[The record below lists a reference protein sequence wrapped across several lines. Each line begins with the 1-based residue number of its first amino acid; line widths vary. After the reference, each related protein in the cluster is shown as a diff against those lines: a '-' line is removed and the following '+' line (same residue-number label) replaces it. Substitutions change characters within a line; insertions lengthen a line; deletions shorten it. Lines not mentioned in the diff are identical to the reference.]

1 MTLYFSGAVIDSN
14 LVNFSLPKK
23 TAKVDKKF
31 NDLKPSE
38 KPKPLAST
46 TNNIPQT
53 TTPATVSSPK
63 VVNSSKIVQGLI
75 LQNNGKIAKLEMSIS
90 QTDESNEVDVTSITT
105 PKTTTPLKSPE
116 TKKSTTVGSNVKKN
130 RNVIIL
136 PKSSRREVKVPLKY
150 RDEEETESKKTSPQ
164 TKKVKSS
171 PSINEKSH
179 QNKSKEDWISQ
190 RPEKEVATK
199 ITSSPPKT
207 IAFHKKLNHE
217 ELKGRREHF
226 LKNRRIFKFSYWRAT
241 TVKEA

>member
-1 MTLYFSGAVIDSN
+1 MTLHFSGAVIDSN

-38 KPKPLAST
+38 KPKPLATT

-63 VVNSSKIVQGLI
+63 IANSSNKIVQGLI

-105 PKTTTPLKSPE
+105 PKSTTPLKSPE
-116 TKKSTTVGSNVKKN
+116 TKKSTTLGSNVKKN

-150 RDEEETESKKTSPQ
+150 RDEEETELKKTPSTPQ
-164 TKKVKSS
+164 TKKVKTS
-171 PSINEKSH
+171 PLIND
-179 QNKSKEDWISQ
+179 NKSKEDWISQ
-190 RPEKEVATK
+190 LPEKEVATK
-199 ITSSPPKT
+199 ITTSPPKT
-207 IAFHKKLNHE
+207 IAFHKKLNPE
-217 ELKGRREHF
+217 ELKGERAHF
-226 LKNRRIFKFSYWRAT
+226 KSMILKFMCW
-241 TVKEA
+241 

>member
-1 MTLYFSGAVIDSN
+1 MTLLFSGAVIDSN

-38 KPKPLAST
+38 KPKPLATT

-63 VVNSSKIVQGLI
+63 IANSSKIVQGLI

-105 PKTTTPLKSPE
+105 PKSTTPLKSPE
-116 TKKSTTVGSNVKKN
+116 TKKSTTLGSNVKKN

-150 RDEEETESKKTSPQ
+150 RDEEETELKKTPSTPQ
-164 TKKVKSS
+164 TKKVKTS
-171 PSINEKSH
+171 PLIND
-179 QNKSKEDWISQ
+179 NKSKEDWISQ
-190 RPEKEVATK
+190 LPEKEVATK
-199 ITSSPPKT
+199 ITSSPKT
-207 IAFHKKLNHE
+207 IAFHKKLNSE
-217 ELKGRREHF
+217 ELKGRKAHF
-226 LKNRRIFKFSYWRAT
+226 KCKILKFRCWRAT

>member
-1 MTLYFSGAVIDSN
+1 MTLLFSGAVIDSN

-38 KPKPLAST
+38 KPKPLATT

-53 TTPATVSSPK
+53 TTPAPATVSSPK
-63 VVNSSKIVQGLI
+63 IANSSNKIVQGLI

-105 PKTTTPLKSPE
+105 PKSTTPLKSPE
-116 TKKSTTVGSNVKKN
+116 TKKSTTLGSNVKKN

-150 RDEEETESKKTSPQ
+150 RDEEETELKKTPSTPQ
-164 TKKVKSS
+164 TKKVKTS
-171 PSINEKSH
+171 PLIND
-179 QNKSKEDWISQ
+179 NKSKEDWISQ
-190 RPEKEVATK
+190 LPEKEVATK
-199 ITSSPPKT
+199 ITTSPPKT
-207 IAFHKKLNHE
+207 IAFHKKLNPE
-217 ELKGRREHF
+217 ELKGKRAHF
-226 LKNRRIFKFSYWRAT
+226 KSMILKFMFW
-241 TVKEA
+241 